1 MHMNEQ
7 HEQQVFKGMR
17 QFRYYRPDVVLKDA
31 ISSPYYWWWTYLR
44 LSKDYWWTCELK
56 GAVTD
61 ARLRGMYRD
70 FGNVFEMTFEQWW
83 QRHGSE
89 LFAERLSPP
98 QVRGLDRNQL
108 RLSPGVTSHLLL
120 EIPLH
125 LTEAT
130 IVKQV
135 KQLLRQHPNR
145 EVARRSSAL
154 RPLAKFTGIRKDLL
168 QIAHMTWRL
177 HTQSRDPA
185 KTYKIGE
192 VQGTKSLYQIGKQ
205 LRLVKTCMPVPTDN
219 AERAAKRVNGMKVA
233 VLRMLKRAQALM
245 DNAAVG
251 VFPSM
256 KPVAEPVK
264 WTARQREAMAAA
276 VASGAFKPLF
286 DDVQTRSQPNVP
298 LLDDDLM
305 SQEGL

>member
-1 MHMNEQ
+1 
-7 HEQQVFKGMR
+7 
-17 QFRYYRPDVVLKDA
+17 
-31 ISSPYYWWWTYLR
+31 
-44 LSKDYWWTCELK
+44 
-56 GAVTD
+56 
-61 ARLRGMYRD
+61 
-70 FGNVFEMTFEQWW
+70 
-83 QRHGSE
+83 
-89 LFAERLSPP
+89 
-98 QVRGLDRNQL
+98 VRELDRNQL
-108 RLSPGVTSHLLL
+108 RLSPGATSHLLL

-135 KQLLRQHPNR
+135 KQLLRHHPNR

-177 HTQSRDPA
+177 HTLSRDPA

-233 VLRMLKRAQALM
+233 VLRVLKRAQALV

-256 KPVAEPVK
+256 KPLAEPVK
-264 WTARQREAMAAA
+264 WTARQREAMSAA

-286 DDVQTRSQPNVP
+286 DHDQTHSQPNVP
-298 LLDDDLM
+298 LLGDDLM
-305 SQEGL
+305 SRGGL